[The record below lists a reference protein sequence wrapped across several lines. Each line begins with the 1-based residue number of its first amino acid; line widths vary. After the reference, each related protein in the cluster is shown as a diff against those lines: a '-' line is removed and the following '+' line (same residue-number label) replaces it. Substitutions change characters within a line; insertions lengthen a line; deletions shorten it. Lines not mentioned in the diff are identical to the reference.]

1 MTTKF
6 ERQGTILR
14 LVQQQP
20 LSTQADV
27 AEALR
32 AAGIDAVQAT
42 VSRDIHQLGLVK
54 VRNEEGRLV
63 YALQGA
69 ADLRRLDEL
78 TFALRRWAGGFTP
91 AGNLCVIATPRGFA
105 AALADAIDAAELDE
119 VAGTIAGDNTVFVAA
134 RDGLSGAELAA
145 RTAKAPA
152 VSVVE
157 RSSVILGSL
166 PVGERVGIA
175 FSGGLD
181 TSCALAWMREHGAIP
196 YAFTADLGQYDE
208 PDIDAVPDK
217 ARLYGAEDAVLVDCK
232 ERARAR
238 GPDRAAVRRVPHP
251 DGRQALLQHH
261 AARARR
267 HRDEARAGDG
277 RARRRHLGRR
287 LDVQGQRHR
296 ALLPLRPARQREPA
310 HLQAVAR
317 QPPSSTSS
325 AAARR

>member
-1 MTTKF
+1 VTTKF

-32 AAGIDAVQAT
+32 ATGIDAVQAT

-91 AGNLCVIATPRGFA
+91 AGNLCVIVTPRGFA

-134 RDGLSGAELAA
+134 RDGLSGAELA
-145 RTAKAPA
+145 
-152 VSVVE
+152 
-157 RSSVILGSL
+157 
-166 PVGERVGIA
+166 
-175 FSGGLD
+175 
-181 TSCALAWMREHGAIP
+181 RE
-196 YAFTADLGQYDE
+196 
-208 PDIDAVPDK
+208 
-217 ARLYGAEDAVLVDCK
+217 
-232 ERARAR
+232 
-238 GPDRAAVRRVPHP
+238 
-251 DGRQALLQHH
+251 
-261 AARARR
+261 
-267 HRDEARAGDG
+267 
-277 RARRRHLGRR
+277 
-287 LDVQGQRHR
+287 
-296 ALLPLRPARQREPA
+296 LRK
-310 HLQAVAR
+310 HLQ
-317 QPPSSTSS
+317 
-325 AAARR
+325 

>member
-32 AAGIDAVQAT
+32 ATGIDAVQAT

-54 VRNEEGRLV
+54 VRNAEGRLV

-119 VAGTIAGDNTVFVAA
+119 VAGTIAGDNTVFIAA
-134 RDGLSGAELAA
+134 RDGLSGAELA
-145 RTAKAPA
+145 
-152 VSVVE
+152 
-157 RSSVILGSL
+157 
-166 PVGERVGIA
+166 
-175 FSGGLD
+175 
-181 TSCALAWMREHGAIP
+181 RE
-196 YAFTADLGQYDE
+196 
-208 PDIDAVPDK
+208 
-217 ARLYGAEDAVLVDCK
+217 
-232 ERARAR
+232 
-238 GPDRAAVRRVPHP
+238 
-251 DGRQALLQHH
+251 
-261 AARARR
+261 
-267 HRDEARAGDG
+267 
-277 RARRRHLGRR
+277 
-287 LDVQGQRHR
+287 
-296 ALLPLRPARQREPA
+296 LRK
-310 HLQAVAR
+310 HLQ
-317 QPPSSTSS
+317 
-325 AAARR
+325 